1 MVWFIKIQPWF
12 ERAVLPKLGNLF
24 LDKKPWKIA
33 IASVLFDI
41 IAMDIPL
48 GIS

>member
-12 ERAVLPKLGNLF
+12 VRTILPTNL
-24 LDKKPWKIA
+24 KPWKIA
-33 IASVLFDI
+33 VASVLFDI